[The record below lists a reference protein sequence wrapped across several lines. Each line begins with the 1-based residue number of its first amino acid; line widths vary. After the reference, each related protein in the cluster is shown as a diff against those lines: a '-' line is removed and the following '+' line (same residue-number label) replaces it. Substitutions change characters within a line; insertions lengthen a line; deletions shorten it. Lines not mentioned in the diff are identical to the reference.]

1 MNITKLELIQISDK
15 ERFKPHTLE
24 KVWTLLTVLERIQED
39 KDLKGK
45 FALKGGTALN
55 VFYSD
60 FPRLSVD
67 IDLNYIGSH
76 QREVM
81 AEERPKLERALERV
95 YQSMGMEIRR
105 SPRAHA
111 GGKYEIRY
119 NSLLNAGKGTIEVDL
134 SYMYRAPL
142 FPVEMR
148 ESAALGGR
156 RTQAIPLVSYEEVVA
171 GKLSA
176 LLGRDAS
183 RDLFDAYQILCT
195 GKDVDKSKLKTA
207 FLAYYVMEAEN
218 PVEIPVEKISFSR
231 QDVVNRLRPV
241 LRNDEGMNS
250 DKLCMQW
257 AEKAVKGV
265 QKELQDLLVLK
276 KEEKTFLEQALKH
289 GKTDFSLITQDESL
303 ISRLEQHPKI
313 QWMKQKK
320 SQQGKGMR
328 M

>member
-39 KDLKGK
+39 KDLKGM

-67 IDLNYIGSH
+67 IDLNYVGSPH
-76 QREVM
+76 LDVM
-81 AEERPKLERALERV
+81 IEERPRLERALERV
-95 YQSMGMEIRR
+95 YGSLGMEIRR
-105 SPRAHA
+105 SARAHA

-142 FPVEMR
+142 FPVEKK
-148 ESAALGGR
+148 ESAALGNR
-156 RTQAIPLVSYEEVVA
+156 RIQAIPLIAYEEVVA

-176 LLGRDAS
+176 LLNRDAS
-183 RDLFDAYQILCT
+183 RDLFDAYEILCT
-195 GKDVDKSKLKTA
+195 GKEIDKNKLKTA
-207 FLAYYVMEAEN
+207 FLAYYIMEAEN
-218 PVEIPVEKISFSR
+218 PVEIPIGNINVSR

-241 LRNDEGMNS
+241 LRNDEEMNS

-257 AEKAVKGV
+257 ADEAVSGVRKALK
-265 QKELQDLLVLK
+265 DLLVLK
-276 KEEKTFLEQALKH
+276 KDEKIFLEQALKH

-320 SQQGKGMR
+320 AQKGR
-328 M
+328 GVRI